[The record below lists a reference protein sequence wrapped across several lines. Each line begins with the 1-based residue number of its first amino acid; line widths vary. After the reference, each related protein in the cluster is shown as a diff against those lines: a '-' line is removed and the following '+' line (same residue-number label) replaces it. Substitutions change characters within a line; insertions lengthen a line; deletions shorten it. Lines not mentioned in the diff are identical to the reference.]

1 MRTQRLRGVLFSLLA
16 VTGLAVPP
24 GCGSEP
30 AAPEVGTKEFESA
43 REEYQNVRK
52 QEYQRESLDPKAK
65 AKPLPK
71 AGGQ

>member
-1 MRTQRLRGVLFSLLA
+1 MRLQRLQGVLFSLLA

-24 GCGSEP
+24 GCGSETP
-30 AAPEVGTKEFESA
+30 APDVGTKEFESA

-52 QEYQRESLDPKAK
+52 QEYKRESLDPK